1 MAELPRGAR
10 LTIYLLTAIAAG
22 IALCSAFAIRTDLVA
37 WLAIAAIAGAIALLD
52 AFPIFL
58 ALQVETTV
66 SSIIKFAAVLL
77 CPVPVVALAAFIGTL
92 VAEARV
98 RRAWFKLSFNVA
110 EMTITWTLGAWSFQA
125 VQQPG
130 VDYFASPQSILAP
143 LLAGLV
149 VFIVNSFL
157 LTLVISLASRTPF
170 RFVLFQ
176 NIPPVIWQ
184 ELSILSLGIFLAV
197 LWRYNP
203 LTTLLAV
210 IPLVVVRQS
219 FEMANQ
225 LQRQTREALTALVQV
240 IDERDASTLDH
251 SKRVSAHAESI
262 AVALSLS
269 PQEVEVIASAALVHD
284 LGKVGMADAILF
296 STRRLSPGERK
307 SAERHSE
314 IGAVLLDKFPL
325 FHKGAALVRHHHER
339 FDGTGYPD
347 GLEGE
352 EIPIGSRI
360 IAVADAYQ
368 AMIEERAYRRA
379 LTKEAAIGELIA
391 CSGTQFDPAVVQVL
405 LQVLNVEPQPAVPM
419 PVPFAT
425 PVASE

>member
-1 MAELPRGAR
+1 MADLPRAAR
-10 LTIYLLTAIAAG
+10 LTIHTLIVLAAG
-22 IALCSAFAIRTDLVA
+22 MALFSAVVIQGDVTLWVAVAVVAVAIS
-37 WLAIAAIAGAIALLD
+37 LLD

-77 CPVPVVALAAFIGTL
+77 CPAPVVTLAAFIGTL
-92 VAEARV
+92 FAEVRV
-98 RRAWFKLSFNVA
+98 KRTWFKMSFNVA
-110 EMTITWTLGAWSFQA
+110 EMTIAWTMGAWFYDLFH
-125 VQQPG
+125 QPG
-130 VDYFASPQSILAP
+130 VDYLASPQNILAP

-149 VFIVNSFL
+149 VFVVNSFL

-203 LTTLLAV
+203 LTIVLAV

-225 LQRQTREALTALVQV
+225 LELQTREALTALVQV
-240 IDERDASTLDH
+240 IDERDEFTFDH
-251 SKRVSAHAESI
+251 SKQVSAHAESI
-262 AVALSLS
+262 AIALDL
-269 PQEVEVIASAALVHD
+269 PPHDVEIIGSAALLHD

-296 STRRLSPGERK
+296 SNRRLSLPERK
-307 SAERHSE
+307 SAERHAE

-325 FHKGAALVRHHHER
+325 FQRGAHLVRHHHER

-347 GLEGE
+347 GLKGQA
-352 EIPIGSRI
+352 IPLGSRI

-368 AMIEERAYRRA
+368 AMIEERGYRRA
-379 LTKEAAIGELIA
+379 LSEEEAVKQLVDCG
-391 CSGTQFDPAVVQVL
+391 GTQFDPAVVQAFV
-405 LQVLNVEPQPAVPM
+405 QVLDIEPAAASQLRVPM
-419 PVPFAT
+419 TAPMG
-425 PVASE
+425 SE